1 MITECRKL
9 AQKEFK
15 QKHDNSARIV
25 RLELCQKFGLVG
37 VVKWYNHKSASLVEN
52 DRVKILWN
60 FNIQIDHAI
69 QHRSPDMVVLY
80 KTERKC
86 HLINIAVPGNKRIEL
101 K

>member
-69 QHRSPDMVVLY
+69 QHEARTWLCCTKLKESVTL
-80 KTERKC
+80 
-86 HLINIAVPGNKRIEL
+86 LILLCLGKKGL
-101 K
+101 S